1 MTDASGF
8 AKFVPGFD
16 FLQSLVNNA
25 GAALPNV
32 GQWIVPTLDPE
43 ELDKRINELRTV
55 QFWLD
60 QNARMLATTIQALEV
75 QRMTL
80 STLRGMNVS
89 LNDLQSGLTARS
101 PSEPPPSPSSKPAR
115 EPAGTPAAAAD
126 GEAETTTADA
136 APQAPAVDPM
146 QWWGAL
152 TQQFSTLAADA
163 MRQAAQAAAPVAAAA
178 QQATQTATTA
188 AQAAAQAAKATA
200 GTSSDAGAPHAT
212 PAARAAKA
220 PVPRKASPA
229 RKVSPKT
236 GAGRQQP

>member
-43 ELDKRINELRTV
+43 ELDKRISELRTV

-89 LNDLQSGLTARS
+89 LGDLQAGLTAAA
-101 PSEPPPSPSSKPAR
+101 PAPQ
-115 EPAGTPAAAAD
+115 EPAPSTAEGRKDAP
-126 GEAETTTADA
+126 GETN
-136 APQAPAVDPM
+136 APAVDPM
-146 QWWGAL
+146 QWWGSL

-163 MRQAAQAAAPVAAAA
+163 MRQAAQAAGPVAAAA
-178 QQATQTATTA
+178 QQATQAATA
-188 AQAAAQAAKATA
+188 AANAA
-200 GTSSDAGAPHAT
+200 P
-212 PAARAAKA
+212 PKA
-220 PVPRKASPA
+220 PVPRKARPTAKAAS
-229 RKVSPKT
+229 R
-236 GAGRQQP
+236 AGGGRSS